1 MQDQEVSQ
9 PVVVENH
16 PPKANSKLI
25 AGSLIVIVAVVAVGI
40 VARIFSLSQP
50 QFDPN
55 EANKKTAL
63 SDQLQQPLIAQAQ
76 GFATYVEAPFDLK
89 LAVADYSVNQNFSN
103 VENAQTFTFSDKEKG
118 LMTKNAFVVR
128 PSYHSEFFPLYESNR
143 YEYIPNFITTDSVLH
158 NYHLMFDYLLKNLEE
173 EKLADELSSL
183 TTRMLD
189 RSLADYQKLTG
200 TEWENAAKRNVGFFA
215 VAKKLIDPASTPP
228 SLVTNQVNKELEM
241 IEAHQGIE
249 KSEVMNIGLAQSDE
263 ADALMEDY
271 SQYVPRGHY
280 DKSDQ
285 LKAYFKAMM
294 WYGRLS
300 FRMKMSD
307 EVKSATLIT
316 LALNESENEKSWNTL
331 YEPINFFV
339 GKSDDITYYQFK
351 EIVAKVYAESATPES
366 LQEKNEQNWVN
377 FIAEVEKLEPPQIN
391 SMPIFDASIKED
403 RENEI
408 KGFRFMGQRFTI
420 DAAIFQRLIYRE
432 VGDTT
437 QTCANFKPNETSCDS
452 GARCLPSGLDIP
464 AAMGS
469 AEAKQILAAA
479 GETKYACF
487 NENLEKMSQYLTG
500 LDQTIWT
507 QNLYWGWL
515 YQLLPLLETKGEGY
529 PAFMQNQAWA
539 RKELN
544 TYLGSWSQLKHDT
557 ILYAKQVYAEMG
569 GMAPEDKDDRGYVEP
584 NPQVYARVGALIR
597 MTSDGLESRGLL
609 SEAMKENLGIMKLL
623 VSSLQTISLKE
634 LKNESLTAEEYEL
647 IRSYGGQLEHF
658 WLEVNKNEPTFK
670 ESSSQ
675 RDYLGENPA
684 AIIADVVTDPN
695 GEVLE
700 VGTGDISEI
709 YVVVPIDGKL
719 RVAKGG
725 VYSYYEFNWPLSDR
739 LTDKKWREMLHSE
752 QKPEMPSWTEAF
764 VAK

>member
-1 MQDQEVSQ
+1 MQEPEVSQ
-9 PVVVENH
+9 PEVMEKQSAKFNF
-16 PPKANSKLI
+16 KLI
-25 AGSLIVIVAVVAVGI
+25 FIPAALMTIVAVIGVLL
-40 VARIFSLSQP
+40 RIFAPLP
-50 QFDPN
+50 QAETTD
-55 EANKKTAL
+55 ANKKTYL

-76 GFATYVEAPFDLK
+76 GFANYVEVPVELK
-89 LAVADYSVNQNFSN
+89 LAVANYSVNQDFSN
-103 VENAQTFTFSDKEKG
+103 VENAQAFTFSDQEKA
-118 LMTKNAFVVR
+118 LVTKNAFVVR

-143 YEYIPNFITTDSVLH
+143 YSYVPNFITTDSVLH

-189 RSLADYQKLTG
+189 RSLADHQKLTG

-215 VAKKLIDPASTPP
+215 VAKKLIDPTAVPP
-228 SLVTNQVNKELEM
+228 SLVTNEVNKELEM
-241 IEAHQGIE
+241 IEAHQGIAN
-249 KSEVMNIGLAQSDE
+249 SAVMNIGLAQSDA

-285 LKAYFKAMM
+285 LKAYFKTMM

-316 LALNESENEKSWNTL
+316 LALNESENQKSWNTL

-351 EIVAKVYAESATPES
+351 EIVSKVYAESATLES
-366 LQEKNEQNWVN
+366 LLNENEQNWVS
-377 FIAEVEKLEPPQIN
+377 FMAEVEKLEPPQIN
-391 SMPIFDASIKED
+391 SMPIFDASIQED
-403 RENEI
+403 RQNEI

-432 VGDTT
+432 VGDKT
-437 QTCANFKPNETSCDS
+437 QTCANFKPNETGCDN

-469 AEAKQILAAA
+469 DEAKQILAAT
-479 GETKYACF
+479 GETKYACY
-487 NENLEKMSQYLTG
+487 NENIEKMSQYLAG

-569 GMAPEDKDDRGYVEP
+569 GMAPEEKDDRGYVEP
-584 NPQVYARVGALIR
+584 NPQVYARVGALIS
-597 MTSDGLESRGLL
+597 MTSEGLESRGLL
-609 SEAMKENLGIMKLL
+609 SVAMKDNLGIMKQLA
-623 VSSLQTISLKE
+623 SSLQTIALKE
-634 LKNESLTAEEYEL
+634 LRNESLTDDEYEL

-658 WLEVNKNEPTFK
+658 WLEVNKNEPAFK

-675 RDYLGENPA
+675 RDYLAENPA
-684 AIIADVVTDPN
+684 AIIADVATDPN
-695 GEVLE
+695 GAVLE

-719 RVAKGG
+719 RIAKGG
-725 VYSYYEFNWPLSDR
+725 VYSYYEFNWPMSDR
-739 LTDKKWREMLHSE
+739 LTDKKWREILRSE
-752 QKPEMPSWTEAF
+752 QKPDMPSWTEAF
-764 VAK
+764 IAK

>member
-1 MQDQEVSQ
+1 MQDPAEVSQ

-16 PPKANSKLI
+16 PPKLNLKLI
-25 AGSLIVIVAVVAVGI
+25 AIPLVLVVMVVAVGAI
-40 VARIFSLSQP
+40 VRVFSPLEP
-50 QFDPN
+50 QSDT
-55 EANKKTAL
+55 AGQKTIL
-63 SDQLQQPLIAQAQ
+63 SDQLQQPLTAHAQ
-76 GFATYVEAPFDLK
+76 GFASYVETPLELK
-89 LAVADYSVNQNFSN
+89 LAVADYTVNQDFSN
-103 VENAQTFTFSDKEKG
+103 VENAQAFTFSDQEKA

-128 PSYHSEFFPLYESNR
+128 PSYYSEFFSLYESNR
-143 YEYIPNFITTDSVLH
+143 YDYTPNFITTDSILH

-173 EKLADELSSL
+173 EKLAGELSLL

-189 RSLADYQKLTG
+189 RSLLDYQKLTG
-200 TEWENAAKRNVGFFA
+200 TEWENAAKRNMGFFA
-215 VAKKLIDPASTPP
+215 VAKKLIDPTATTP
-228 SLVTNQVNKELEM
+228 SLISNEVNKELEM
-241 IEAHQGIE
+241 IEAHQGIA
-249 KSEVMNIGLAQSDE
+249 KSAVMNIGLSESDATE
-263 ADALMEDY
+263 ALMEDY

-300 FRMKMSD
+300 FRTKMND
-307 EVKSATLIT
+307 EVKSAMLIT
-316 LALNESENEKSWNTL
+316 LALNESENQQSWNTL

-351 EIVAKVYAESATPES
+351 EIAAKVYSESASLES
-366 LQEKNEQNWVN
+366 LLNENEQNWAN
-377 FIAEVEKLEPPQIN
+377 FMAEVDKLEPPQIN
-391 SMPIFDASIKED
+391 SMPIFDASIQED

-437 QTCANFKPNETSCDS
+437 QTCANFKPNETNCQA

-479 GETKYACF
+479 GETKYACY

-515 YQLLPLLETKGEGY
+515 YQLLPLLETKAEGY

-569 GMAPEDKDDRGYVEP
+569 GGPEEKDDRGYVEP
-584 NPQVYARVGALIR
+584 NPQVYARVGALIT
-597 MTSDGLESRGLL
+597 MTSEGLESRGLL
-609 SEAMKENLGIMKLL
+609 SESMKENLTIMKQL

-634 LKNESLTAEEYEL
+634 LRNESLNTEEHEL

-658 WLEVNKNEPTFK
+658 WLEVNKNEPEFK
-670 ESSSQ
+670 ESD
-675 RDYLGENPA
+675 RRGYLSENPA
-684 AIIADVVTDPN
+684 AIIADVATDPN

-725 VYSYYEFNWPLSDR
+725 VYSYYEFNWPLNDR
-739 LTDKKWREMLHSE
+739 LTDKKWREILRSE

-764 VAK
+764 IAK

>member
-1 MQDQEVSQ
+1 MQEPEVSQ
-9 PVVVENH
+9 PEVVENH
-16 PPKANSKLI
+16 PPKSNSKLI

-40 VARIFSLSQP
+40 VARFFSLSQP

-76 GFATYVEAPFDLK
+76 GFANYVEVPVELK
-89 LAVADYSVNQNFSN
+89 LAVANYSVNQDFSN
-103 VENAQTFTFSDKEKG
+103 VENAQAFTFSDQEKA
-118 LMTKNAFVVR
+118 LVTKNAFVVR

-143 YEYIPNFITTDSVLH
+143 YSYVPNFITTDSVLH

-189 RSLADYQKLTG
+189 RSLADHQKLTG

-215 VAKKLIDPASTPP
+215 VAKKLIDPTAVPP
-228 SLVTNQVNKELEM
+228 SLVTNEVNKELEM
-241 IEAHQGIE
+241 IEAHQGIAN
-249 KSEVMNIGLAQSDE
+249 SAVMNIGLAQSDA

-285 LKAYFKAMM
+285 LKAYFKTMM

-316 LALNESENEKSWNTL
+316 LALNESENQKSWNTL

-351 EIVAKVYAESATPES
+351 EIVSKVYAESATLES
-366 LQEKNEQNWVN
+366 LLNENEQNWMN
-377 FIAEVEKLEPPQIN
+377 FMVEVDKLEPPQIN
-391 SMPIFDASIKED
+391 SMPIFDASIQED

-437 QTCANFKPNETSCDS
+437 QTCANFKPNETNCQA

-479 GETKYACF
+479 GETKYACY

-515 YQLLPLLETKGEGY
+515 YQLLPLLETKAEGY

-569 GMAPEDKDDRGYVEP
+569 GGPEEKDDRGYVEP
-584 NPQVYARVGALIR
+584 NPQVYARVGALIT
-597 MTSDGLESRGLL
+597 MTSEGLESRGLL
-609 SEAMKENLGIMKLL
+609 SESMKENLTIMKQL

-634 LKNESLTAEEYEL
+634 LRNESLNTEEHEL

-658 WLEVNKNEPTFK
+658 WLEVNKNEPEFK
-670 ESSSQ
+670 ESD
-675 RDYLGENPA
+675 RRGYLSENPA
-684 AIIADVVTDPN
+684 AIIADVATDPN

-739 LTDKKWREMLHSE
+739 LTDKKWREILRSE

-764 VAK
+764 IAK